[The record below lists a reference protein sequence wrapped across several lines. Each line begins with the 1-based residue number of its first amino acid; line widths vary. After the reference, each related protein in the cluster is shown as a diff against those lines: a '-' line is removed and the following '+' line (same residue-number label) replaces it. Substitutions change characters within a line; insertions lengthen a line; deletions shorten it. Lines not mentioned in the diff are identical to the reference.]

1 MKFYDCQTAPSPRRA
16 RIFLAEKGI
25 SVETIQVD
33 LRSDE
38 HLTPEFKEINPFCTV
53 PVLELDDGTRLKSTA
68 GIWNYLEAFLE
79 EPRLMGR
86 TPIERGI
93 IADLQWHI
101 EMDGFMAMAEFLRN
115 SAPGLKGRALT
126 GPESYEQIP
135 EIAERGKKR
144 LQHFFDSL
152 DELIGRK
159 NYVAGESFSIADIDL
174 LVLIDFAAWKK
185 FKIPENA
192 KYTRRWYENVSNRPS
207 AKI

>member
-1 MKFYDCQTAPSPRRA
+1 MKLYDCQTAPSPRRA
-16 RIFLAEKGI
+16 RIFLAEKGL
-25 SVETIQVD
+25 SVEIIQVD
-33 LRSDE
+33 LRSGE
-38 HLTPEFKEINPFCTV
+38 HLTREFKEINPFCTV

-68 GIWNYLEAFLE
+68 GIWNYLESFLE

-152 DELIGRK
+152 DELIGK
-159 NYVAGESFSIADIDL
+159 KTYAAGESFSIADIDL
-174 LVLIDFAAWKK
+174 LVFIDFAAWKK
-185 FKIPENA
+185 FKIPENS
-192 KYTRRWYENVSNRPS
+192 KNTRRWYENVSNRPS

>member
-16 RIFLAEKGI
+16 RIFLAEKGL
-25 SVETIQVD
+25 SVETIQID
-33 LRSDE
+33 LRSGE
-38 HLTPEFKEINPFCTV
+38 HLTPMFKEINPFCTV

-68 GIWNYLEAFLE
+68 GIWNYLELFLE
-79 EPRLMGR
+79 EPRLMGK

-144 LQHFFDSL
+144 LQHFFDSF

-192 KYTRRWYENVSNRPS
+192 KNTRRWYENVSNRPS

>member
-1 MKFYDCQTAPSPRRA
+1 MKFYDWQTAPSARRA
-16 RIFLAEKGI
+16 RIFIVEKGLI
-25 SVETIQVD
+25 IEIIQVD
-33 LRSDE
+33 LRSGE

-53 PVLELDDGTRLKSTA
+53 PVLELDDGTRLQSTA
-68 GIWNYLEAFLE
+68 GIWNYLESLLE

-144 LQHFFDSL
+144 LQHFFDSF
-152 DELIGRK
+152 DGLIGRK

-192 KYTRRWYENVSNRPS
+192 KNAQRWYENVSTRPS
-207 AKI
+207 AKK

>member
-25 SVETIQVD
+25 SVDTIHVD
-33 LRSDE
+33 LRSGE
-38 HLTPEFKEINPFCTV
+38 HLTSEFKEINPFCTV
-53 PVLELDDGTRLKSTA
+53 PVLELDDGTRLNSTV
-68 GIWNYLEAFLE
+68 GIWNYLESLLE
-79 EPRLMGR
+79 EPCLMGR

-135 EIAERGKKR
+135 EIAVRGKKR
-144 LQHFFDSL
+144 LQLFFDSF

-159 NYVAGESFSIADIDL
+159 SYVAGDSFSIADIDL

-192 KYTRRWYENVSNRPS
+192 KNARRWYENVSNRPS

>member
-16 RIFLAEKGI
+16 RIFLAEKGL

-33 LRSDE
+33 LRSGE
-38 HLTPEFKEINPFCTV
+38 HLTPEYKKINPFCTV

-68 GIWNYLEAFLE
+68 GIWNYLESFLE
-79 EPRLMGR
+79 EPRLMGK

-115 SAPGLKGRALT
+115 STPGLKGRALT

-144 LQHFFDSL
+144 LQYFFDSF

-185 FKIPENA
+185 LKIPANA
-192 KYTRRWYENVSNRPS
+192 KNTRRWYDFVSNRPS